1 MYKNT
6 KLDILHSEISMFSYI
21 FIVEVTLKTGN
32 IFPSTSCV
40 FLESFFGFVIVK
52 RVICMTVPRDSCRRR
67 HHHPHFLF
75 QLHHHHQNPTIRGPR
90 WIIDSD
96 KVSHC
101 ADMFQALQRHCV
113 GCLPPGSPFSRLGFP
128 VLFPSQRPHLLPSSG
143 LAREFHTNS
152 NYTARWQRG
161 KTEALVYVNMLH
173 LLGSAPKTILWIWL
187 IKPCISQQ
195 MQASW

>member
-1 MYKNT
+1 VYHSRRKT
-6 KLDILHSEISMFSYI
+6 EFEGGKLEPQTRPKPDGGTSTESPRRVL
-21 FIVEVTLKTGN
+21 IV
-32 IFPSTSCV
+32 
-40 FLESFFGFVIVK
+40 
-52 RVICMTVPRDSCRRR
+52 
-67 HHHPHFLF
+67 
-75 QLHHHHQNPTIRGPR
+75 HHHQNPTIRGPR

-113 GCLPPGSPFSRLGFP
+113 GCLPPGSPFSSLRFP